1 MSSCSQ
7 CFSEY
12 NQDDALVIEGFED
25 YSAGIF
31 NDNNNPR
38 YNYLMAMNAIY
49 NPGELYN
56 GLYGAPLYEYFKP
69 EYDADVQQQL
79 FQIGDYNDYYHNL
92 FNNV

>member
-1 MSSCSQ
+1 MSSCDQ
-7 CFSEY
+7 CFAKYE
-12 NQDDALVIEGFED
+12 QDDTLVMEAFED

-49 NPGELYN
+49 NPPNELSQN
-56 GLYGAPLYEYFKP
+56 FLHSIEYFGP
-69 EYDADVQQQL
+69 QYDADVQQQL
-79 FQIGDYNDYYHNL
+79 FNLSDYDDFYHNL